1 VHALRKAFRRFLR
14 HKPTLLAGL
23 ACIPLSSLGDIAI
36 TIVIGNAL
44 DRLRARSD
52 AEFLQGIFWLLML
65 IALARGVFRFLQR
78 WWLVSVSRY
87 VEVGIKQDLFDKLAA
102 LPLSFHS
109 ASRSGDLVS
118 RLTSD
123 VENVRMFLGPGLM
136 YTLGA
141 LVMVPVSL
149 GYLVALDASLAAWMV
164 VPLVVMGIGMKLL
177 TPSLHRHSTAVQESL
192 AEIGHRAQE
201 NFAGV
206 RVVKG
211 YGREPQQV
219 ARFDASSR
227 ANMGHQIALG
237 RARGLTHAVT
247 WGAKDL
253 TFLPILLVGGWS
265 MIDRALPAGDLFKFI
280 DLTYK
285 VFWPIIAVGWMA
297 GVFPRAMVSAGR
309 IEDLLA
315 TEPDIADPDE
325 PLALEPVRGR
335 LELREA
341 GYRYA
346 GAERHAVEGV
356 SVDVPAGGV
365 LGIVGPTGAGKSTL
379 VNLLARLLEPQGE
392 VLLDGVEVRRLS
404 LSTLRGA
411 LGYVPQDSFLFS
423 ATWRENVSFGTE
435 QELDDEALARL
446 SRLVCMDEEV
456 ARFPDGFDQRIGERG
471 VTLSGGQR
479 QRTCIARAV
488 ARDPRVL
495 VLDDALSAVDTE
507 TEAEL
512 VRNLRSAG
520 HGRTVVLAAHR
531 LSTVRHADRILV
543 LVDGR
548 VEALGTHEE
557 LLARPGWYAET
568 WAKQEAQE
576 ALAEL

>member
-1 VHALRKAFRRFLR
+1 MRALRKAFRRFLR
-14 HKPTLLAGL
+14 HRPTLIAGL

-36 TIVIGNAL
+36 TVVIGNAL
-44 DRLRARSD
+44 DRLRQGSD
-52 AEFLQGIFWLLML
+52 AAFLRGVFVLLIL

-78 WWLVSVSRY
+78 WWLVCVSRY
-87 VEVGIKQDLFDKLAA
+87 VEIGLKQDLFDKLAS

-109 ASRSGDLVS
+109 QSRSGDLVS

-149 GYLVALDASLAAWMV
+149 GYLVVLDASLAAWMV

-177 TPSLHRHSTAVQESL
+177 TPGLHRHSTAVQESL

-211 YGREPQQV
+211 YGREAQQV
-219 ARFDASSR
+219 ARFDQSSR
-227 ANMGHQIALG
+227 ANMAHQVALG

-247 WGAKDL
+247 WGSKDL

-265 MIDRALPAGDLFKFI
+265 MIDRALPAGDLFKFL

-297 GVFPRAMVSAGR
+297 GVFPRALVSAGR

-315 TEPDIADPDE
+315 TEPDIADP
-325 PLALEPVRGR
+325 PEPVPLPQVEGR
-335 LELREA
+335 LELRDV

-346 GAERHAVEGV
+346 GAERDAVGPV
-356 SVDVPAGGV
+356 SVSVPAGGV
-365 LGIVGPTGAGKSTL
+365 LGIVGPTGSGKSTL
-379 VNLLARLLEPQGE
+379 VNLLARLLEPRGE

-423 ATWRENVSFGTE
+423 ATWRENVSFGAE
-435 QELDDEALARL
+435 DLLDDAQLTLLARM
-446 SRLVCMDEEV
+446 VCMPDEV
-456 ARFPDGFDQRIGERG
+456 AQFPDGFDQRIGERG

-520 HGRTVVLAAHR
+520 RGRTVVLAAHR
-531 LSTVRHADRILV
+531 LSTVRHAERILV

-548 VEALGTHEE
+548 VEATGTHEQ
-557 LLARPGWYAET
+557 LLARPGWYAQT
-568 WAKQEAQE
+568 WARQEAQE